1 MGNDGERERE
11 RLREIGVR
19 AFRQVF
25 DEPTVEQALEVL
37 GEYRDRPGVAGFQ
50 WGHTV
55 GYDVGVTLVLWN
67 AIKWKFDRQVAD
79 AVSSLFADILD
90 TGCVLDVM
98 AVVVKVDRPY
108 DLRDAALAR
117 LARSMD
123 RPPEVP
129 EPVLRL
135 RKAFQAAQ
143 RAADE
148 KGGTAAGPAEDILPG
163 PYRQARRGWIRGM
176 LAGYRE
182 GMHDTL
188 RRIINERFGEW
199 ITLAASIVLDERID
213 RAKAGVLASVLLDVS
228 DPLGVLYWTEEIASM
243 DPNEL
248 RQLTSHGP
256 PSGDDPVPWPWPP
269 RRPPAT
275 DN

>member
-1 MGNDGERERE
+1 MGKDGERERE

-123 RPPEVP
+123 SATRS
-129 EPVLRL
+129 
-135 RKAFQAAQ
+135 AGA
-143 RAADE
+143 
-148 KGGTAAGPAEDILPG
+148 GTAAAKGVSGGATGRGREGRD
-163 PYRQARRGWIRGM
+163 RRGPCRGHPPGA
-176 LAGYRE
+176 LQAGPP
-182 GMHDTL
+182 G
-188 RRIINERFGEW
+188 
-199 ITLAASIVLDERID
+199 
-213 RAKAGVLASVLLDVS
+213 
-228 DPLGVLYWTEEIASM
+228 M
-243 DPNEL
+243 DPGHA
-248 RQLTSHGP
+248 HGTP
-256 PSGDDPVPWPWPP
+256 
-269 RRPPAT
+269 
-275 DN
+275 